1 MQHTDFKGF
10 VQNYAQSDRALVE
23 DNTPHSKAK
32 KPSWPAWSLR
42 RALLL
47 MHLPWDYV
55 RSLSDDGLCGV
66 VADYFG
72 LCNPNDDPH
81 VFLAARL
88 GSKLNADLHRGAA
101 KLGVR
106 MLVPIEDPRMSGRAA
121 LAHNFAETLL

>member
-1 MQHTDFKGF
+1 MG
-10 VQNYAQSDRALVE
+10 RA
-23 DNTPHSKAK
+23 
-32 KPSWPAWSLR
+32 KPSWAAWSLR

-55 RSLSDDGLCGV
+55 RSLSDEGLCGV
-66 VADYFG
+66 VAEYFG

-106 MLVPIEDPRMSGRAA
+106 MLEPIEDPMLNAALHRGGRAA
-121 LAHNFAETLL
+121 LAHNFAET